1 MDNNNSTTPPSGA
14 RLATLITPTILQ
26 RYEDIAANIKPERIK
41 VFIQKA
47 QELDLK
53 PFLGYILYYDLIKQ
67 LDEDGNLKDDAS
79 QHYKDLLNGCEY
91 LDEAGHIVLYQ
102 GLQPV
107 LAYFTFARFIE
118 TDSVHYTATGPVTK
132 RYDNADALP
141 AKDIVK
147 LVQQQRSTANAYAN
161 ETERFLIDHQDSFP
175 VWHYNHKNKTSRQ
188 AGPRIRAVDKTDFN
202 FPADTLSTN
211 HFFITDFLN

>member
-1 MDNNNSTTPPSGA
+1 MLN
-14 RLATLITPTILQ
+14 LITPETLQ
-26 RYEDIAANIKPERIK
+26 RYEDIAVNIKPERIK

-53 PFLGYILYYDLIKQ
+53 PFLGYILYYDLIKNM
-67 LDEDGNLKDDAS
+67 DTDGTLKDDAP
-79 QHYKDLLNGCEY
+79 QHYKDLVNGCEY
-91 LDEAGHIVLYQ
+91 LDDDGYVVLYQ

-107 LAYFTFARFIE
+107 LSYFAFARFIE
-118 TDSVHYTATGPVTK
+118 ADSVHYTATGPVTK

-141 AKDIVK
+141 TKDIIK

-161 ETERFLIDHQDSFP
+161 ETERFLMDHHDEFP
-175 VWHYNHKNKTSRQ
+175 VWHYNHRNKTSRQ

-202 FPADTLSTN
+202 FPADNFSTN
-211 HFFITDFLN
+211 QLITEFLN

>member
-1 MDNNNSTTPPSGA
+1 MLN
-14 RLATLITPTILQ
+14 LITPDTLQ
-26 RYEDIAANIKPERIK
+26 RYQDIATNIKPERIK

-67 LDEDGNLKDDAS
+67 LDADGNLKEDAP

-91 LDEAGHIVLYQ
+91 LDDDGHIVLHQ

-107 LAYFTFARFIE
+107 LAYFAFARFIE
-118 TDSVHYTATGPVTK
+118 VDSVHYTASGPVTK
-132 RYDNADALP
+132 RYDNADAL
-141 AKDIVK
+141 AQKDVVK

-161 ETERFLIDHQDSFP
+161 ETERFLMDHRDDFP
-175 VWHYNHKNKTSRQ
+175 VWHYNHRNKSSRQ

-202 FPADTLSTN
+202 FPADSFSTD
-211 HFFITDFLN
+211 HLITEFLN